1 MSLRGGRAQL
11 LYLLSRKATLCLG
24 LGWGQGCLDSK
35 DRWAVGCSGIG
46 AAEALSLAVSDQE
59 DPVPASQSL
68 SQETGPVLSTGDKG
82 PVCRVLGRSHSI
94 FLRCPSLAVPVTL

>member
-1 MSLRGGRAQL
+1 M
-11 LYLLSRKATLCLG
+11 
-24 LGWGQGCLDSK
+24 
-35 DRWAVGCSGIG
+35 GCSGIG

-82 PVCRVLGRSHSI
+82 PVCRVLRHSHSI
-94 FLRCPSLAVPVTL
+94 FLRGPSLAVRVTL